1 MGSRPDFVFCLVTGF
16 GGGNIIGSVVGGRYS
31 DIVLAR
37 LKANNGGKSV
47 PEFRLR
53 ATLAPMPLIPLAFV
67 A

>member
-1 MGSRPDFVFCLVTGF
+1 M
-16 GGGNIIGSVVGGRYS
+16 IGSVAGGRYS

-37 LKANNGGKSV
+37 LKAKNGGKSV